1 MKYVMVRAGVLAVL
15 GLFLTV
21 PSRAQS
27 DQNKNNP
34 SLEQTKPGQ
43 VPKDAAGKLPV
54 VAKEETA
61 AYKAVYDARDGEPA
75 HVIELGEAFAVKY
88 PMSVY
93 NVAVYSLLTTAY
105 LSVNQPEKMI
115 DAGTKALALNPD
127 NIDVLPLLAWAIPR
141 RVNAQTPNGPQ
152 LLVAAQGYAHHAID
166 LLGTMAKPAGIDDG
180 AFAKA
185 KNDKL
190 SMCHDG
196 LGVADLKTGKND
208 DAVTELTEAVK
219 LNPNPDPVEYYL
231 LGVADESGNH
241 FTDAIASFNKCA
253 GDGPMQTQ
261 CKSGINDTKKKAQN
275 NVEAPK

>member
-1 MKYVMVRAGVLAVL
+1 VL

-21 PSRAQS
+21 PSWAQS
-27 DQNKNNP
+27 DQNKNP
-34 SLEQTKPGQ
+34 SLEQAKPGQ
-43 VPKDAAGKLPV
+43 AKDAAGKLPIV
-54 VAKEETA
+54 PKDEAN

-75 HVIELGEAFAVKY
+75 HAIELGEAFVLKY
-88 PMSVY
+88 PNSVY
-93 NVAVYSLLTTAY
+93 NVGVYSELTTAY
-105 LSVNQPEKMI
+105 LGANQPEKMI

-127 NIDVLPLLAWAIPR
+127 NIDVLPVLAWAIPR
-141 RVNAQTPNGPQ
+141 RVNTQTPNGPQ
-152 LLVAAQGYAHHAID
+152 LLATAQGYARHAIEV
-166 LLGTMAKPAGIDDG
+166 LGTMAKPAGVDDA

-208 DAVTELTEAVK
+208 DAITELSEAIK
-219 LNPNPDPVEYYL
+219 LSPSPDPVEYYL

-241 FTDAIASFNKCA
+241 FTDAIASFNKCVS
-253 GDGPMQTQ
+253 DGPMQAQ
-261 CKSGINDTKKKAQN
+261 CKSGISDTKKKAQN